1 MKKAILFSILIA
13 LFLVSCDDDDT
24 YTGEGPIVTEEL
36 NLEDFS
42 GIEAIGSMDVI
53 ISEGAE
59 QKVEVTGHANIIDRL
74 ETAVSNGIWKVK
86 LKDGSYK
93 NSDLTFNIVI
103 PTLNR
108 ASIEGSGDISIN
120 DFTSVDDV
128 YLGIIGSGNIQLDE
142 NDGCEN
148 LVVEIEGSGHV
159 NAKEEF
165 EDIESLDIE
174 IIGSG
179 SFDGFPVE
187 ADKVAVNIVGSADCA
202 ITANVG
208 LKVTID
214 GSGIVSYKGNPTIES
229 NISGSGKIINAN

>member
-1 MKKAILFSILIA
+1 MKKTFLFSILIA
-13 LFLVSCDDDDT
+13 LFIVSCDDDDT

-36 NLEDFS
+36 NLEDFY
-42 GIEAIGSMDVI
+42 GIEAIGSMDIV

-59 QKVEVTGHANIIDRL
+59 QKVEVTGHTNIIKRV
-74 ETAVSNGIWKVK
+74 ETSVSNGIWTVK

-93 NSDLTFNIVI
+93 NADLTFNIVI
-103 PTLNR
+103 PMLNR
-108 ASIEGSGDISIN
+108 ASIEGSGGISVN
-120 DFTSVDDV
+120 DFTSEASV

-142 NDGCEN
+142 NDGCSN
-148 LVVEIEGSGHV
+148 LVVEIEGSGRV

-165 EDIESLDIE
+165 EDIESLDVE

-187 ADKVAVNIVGSADCA
+187 ADQVIINIVGSADCA
-202 ITANVG
+202 ITANIG
-208 LKVTID
+208 LKVDID
-214 GSGIVSYKGNPTIES
+214 GSGTVSYKGNPTIES

>member
-1 MKKAILFSILIA
+1 MKKALLFSTLIT
-13 LFLVSCDDDDT
+13 LFFISCDDDDT

-42 GIEAIGSMDVI
+42 GIEALGSMDIV
-53 ISEGAE
+53 ISEGTE
-59 QKVEVTGHANIIDRL
+59 QKVEVTGHANIIERV
-74 ETAVSNGIWKVK
+74 ETSVSNGIWKVK

-93 NSDLTFNIVI
+93 NADLIFNIVI
-103 PTLNR
+103 PMLNR
-108 ASIEGSGDISIN
+108 ASIEGSGDILIN
-120 DFTSVDDV
+120 DFNSVEDV

-142 NDGCEN
+142 NDGCAN

-159 NAKEEF
+159 NAKEAF
-165 EDIESLDIE
+165 EDIESLDVE

-187 ADKVAVNIVGSADCA
+187 ADQVIIDIVGSADCDV
-202 ITANVG
+202 TANIG
-208 LKVTID
+208 LKVDID

-229 NISGSGKIINAN
+229 NISGSGKIINTN

>member
-187 ADKVAVNIVGSADCA
+187 ADQVAVNIVGSADCS

-214 GSGIVSYKGNPTIES
+214 GSGTVSYKGEPSIES
-229 NISGSGKIINAN
+229 DISGSGKIINSN

>member
-93 NSDLTFNIVI
+93 NADLTFNIVI
-103 PTLNR
+103 PMLNR

-187 ADKVAVNIVGSADCA
+187 ADQVIINIVGSADCA
-202 ITANVG
+202 ITVNIG
-208 LKVTID
+208 LKVDID

>member
-1 MKKAILFSILIA
+1 MKKAILFSTLIA
-13 LFLVSCDDDDT
+13 LFFVSCSDDT
-24 YTGEGPIVTEEL
+24 YTGEGPIITEEL

-42 GIEAIGSMDVI
+42 GIEAHGTMDIV

-74 ETAVSNGIWKVK
+74 ETSVSNGVWKIK

-93 NSDLTFNIVI
+93 NADLTFNIII
-103 PTLNR
+103 PMLNR

-120 DFTSVDDV
+120 DFSSGEDV
-128 YLGIIGSGNIQLDE
+128 FLGIIGSGNIDLDE
-142 NDGCEN
+142 NNGCAN
-148 LVVEIEGSGHV
+148 LVVYIEGSGNV
-159 NAKEEF
+159 DANEEF
-165 EDIESLDIE
+165 EDIEKVGLE

-187 ADKVAVNIVGSADCA
+187 ADQVAVNIVGSANCS

-214 GSGIVSYKGNPTIES
+214 GSGTVSYKGEPSIES
-229 NISGSGKIINAN
+229 DISGSGKIINSN

>member
-24 YTGEGPIVTEEL
+24 YTGEGPIVIEEL
-36 NLEDFS
+36 TLQDFS
-42 GIEAIGSMDVI
+42 GIEAIGSMDII

-59 QKVEVTGHANIIDRL
+59 QKVEVTGHANIIERV
-74 ETAVSNGIWKVK
+74 ETSVSNGIWKVK

-93 NSDLTFNIVI
+93 NADLTFNIVI
-103 PTLNR
+103 PMLNR

-128 YLGIIGSGNIQLDE
+128 YLGIIGSGNIDLDE
-142 NDGCEN
+142 NNGCAN
-148 LVVEIEGSGHV
+148 LVVYIEGSGDI
-159 NAKEEF
+159 NAKEAF
-165 EDIESLDIE
+165 EDIENLDVE

-187 ADKVAVNIVGSADCA
+187 ADQVIINIVGSADCTV
-202 ITANVG
+202 TANIG
-208 LKVTID
+208 LKVDIE

-229 NISGSGKIINAN
+229 NISGSGKILNAN

>member
-1 MKKAILFSILIA
+1 MKKAILFSIFIA
-13 LFLVSCDDDDT
+13 LFIVSCDDDET

-36 NLEDFS
+36 TLQDFS
-42 GIEAIGSMDVI
+42 GIEAIGSMDI
-53 ISEGAE
+53 IILEGAE
-59 QKVEVTGHANIIDRL
+59 QKIEVTGHANIIERV
-74 ETAVSNGIWKVK
+74 ETSVSNGIWKVK

-93 NSDLTFNIVI
+93 NADLTFNIVI
-103 PTLNR
+103 PMLNR
-108 ASIEGSGDISIN
+108 ASIEGSGDILIN
-120 DFTSVDDV
+120 DFTSVENV

-142 NDGCEN
+142 NDGCAN

-165 EDIESLDIE
+165 EDIESLDVE

-187 ADKVAVNIVGSADCA
+187 ADQVIINIVGSADCDV
-202 ITANVG
+202 TANIR
-208 LKVTID
+208 LKVDID
-214 GSGIVSYKGNPTIES
+214 GSGIVSYKGNPTIDS